1 MPGNNCILWK
11 LHAWFSSSGQ
21 KWLSAYEILVFFNC
35 QYFIIIVISDF
46 DFWLVNGHEWKEQGL
61 LTGFQAT
68 VTIESLH
75 IQDMISFMI
84 TMSSHR

>member
-1 MPGNNCILWK
+1 MPGSQVLAK
-11 LHAWFSSSGQ
+11 
-21 KWLSAYEILVFFNC
+21 VFFNC

-46 DFWLVNGHEWKEQGL
+46 DFWLVNGHEWKEQVL
-61 LTGFQAT
+61 LTDFQAT
-68 VTIESLH
+68 VTIGSSH